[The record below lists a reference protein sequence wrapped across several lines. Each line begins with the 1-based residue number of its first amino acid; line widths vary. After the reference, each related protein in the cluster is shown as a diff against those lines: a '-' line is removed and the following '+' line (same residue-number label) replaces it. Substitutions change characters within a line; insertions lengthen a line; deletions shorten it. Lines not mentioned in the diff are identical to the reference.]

1 MQEYM
6 KELEDD
12 LQEEKELNTWL
23 SVKIAKLEN
32 DEWKKTEL
40 IRRMNIDIA
49 KLNNEINILHKKLTP
64 ILQCWHCAKDLK
76 NMKLRYS
83 GGLCDGCFYEMQ
95 GINEDLS
102 EELSEGEDLS
112 EDSEDLN
119 QDQDQCNKYNED
131 NSIEAFYGKMK

>member
-23 SVKIAKLEN
+23 SVKIEKLEN

-49 KLNNEINILHKKLTP
+49 MLNDEINILHKKLIP
-64 ILQCWHCAKDLK
+64 ILKCWHCAKELK
-76 NMKLRYS
+76 NMQLRYS

-95 GINEDLS
+95 GINEDKG
-102 EELSEGEDLS
+102 EELSEGE
-112 EDSEDLN
+112 EDSEGEDEDE
-119 QDQDQCNKYNED
+119 DQGNED